1 MNEICK
7 ALLFMLFKL
16 IFFLLTLLLGIGILL
31 KEDLLKTINL
41 DFETN
46 DYCQRIDLLSD
57 NKLDKYACD
66 NKFKKEKAIILLI
79 DSLPYDVLLKLHDFK
94 KSKLS
99 NFFRGEGIEY
109 KQSGALFETI
119 LTGKF
124 SRNYLATNEMKMD
137 NMQKQLINAKIDTYY
152 NVRSFPI
159 YGLINKTLI
168 DPKSFKLY
176 AGEPSPLY
184 SFCDIDIGPINEFG
198 QIVYNDYNDE
208 TGYYFKEGLN
218 QEILY
223 SKADEKLDKHFKKI
237 RNQIDK
243 CLKTVDLKSYFFFT
257 DALDGINHCSHRKSP
272 RALYAVY
279 VVEKIILELINLINE
294 QYPEYALVV
303 ASDHGGQTYYG
314 EDTLCNHG
322 CNHLGNEA
330 VFFVYTKVLGEN
342 YDKYNIKYK
351 DGEAPIVSLNDFV
364 CVLSSALKNFN
375 YPLESTCTPRYI
387 GNDKLI
393 FFSSVKS
400 KEFQLKQYIE
410 KLVKKYPDLKSQY
423 IEKYETK
430 LKNNKYNSYFKE
442 LDDIYKADE
451 SFYDEYRKYLLDIQN
466 ELLKDVVK
474 SGQNTLY
481 FVIFY
486 SVLILFIFLLLYNL
500 IRLIKITKVKAF
512 KEMKRTDI
520 SKNSFLSKLVKYVC
534 ILILILLIEPII
546 CMLYNNSL
554 NISFYIN
561 LSVWIKFFSIFI
573 LIIALMLSYDIKSKN
588 YKKLLF
594 NISFI
599 LVWHLFATNINL
611 FTKLDKY
618 FFTQKR
624 VDILKKYFSYPLIII
639 YVLIELYSQRN
650 RYFIASKRIK
660 IRYIYAIISYLS
672 ILSYFML
679 SFDYYLNINNPYHTP
694 YDIFILRVVYWMTF
708 FTLFIIKPFEY
719 KKQKNNLL
727 REESN
732 EINDFMKISNDI
744 INVKLFFFLMII
756 FISIELERVEII
768 LFFNFIL
775 FYLSYCYKT
784 EKDIFIKMIYIILII
799 SYPEIHFIANQGTYT
814 MDTSIKVTLKCP
826 AEWADDRPIVMGLI
840 FIADKFRYN
849 LMNIGFVF
857 SLIKISRKKTNYFY
871 TELMSLIM
879 NIQSIGFIICFLFF
893 VKMEKAGS
901 YIQILY
907 LIATQLLLVITFNFF
922 FMMNYLIFK
931 LINSCDKESSNIGY
945 KQINLDM
952 NILDSNINDNNNKKS
967 KYNKIGDDN

>member
-7 ALLFMLFKL
+7 ALLFMLLKL
-16 IFFLLTLLLGIGILL
+16 IFFLSTLLLGIGILL

-66 NKFKKEKAIILLI
+66 NKFKKKKAIIILI
-79 DSLPYDVLLKLHDFK
+79 DSLPYDVLLELHDFK

-109 KQSGALFETI
+109 KQSGALFESI

-124 SRNYLATNEMKMD
+124 SRNYLASNEMKMD
-137 NMQKQLINAKIDTYY
+137 NLQKQLINAKIDTFY
-152 NVRSFPI
+152 NVRNFPI

-168 DPKSFKLY
+168 DQKLFKLY
-176 AGEPSPLY
+176 TGEPSPLY
-184 SFCDIDIGPINEFG
+184 SFCDVDIGPINEFG
-198 QIVYNDYNDE
+198 QIVYKDFTDE
-208 TGYYFKEGLN
+208 TGYYFKEGMN

-223 SKADEKLDKHFKKI
+223 SKADEKLNKHFKKI

-243 CLKTVDLKSYFFFT
+243 YLKTINLNNFLFYT

-279 VVEKIILELINLINE
+279 FVEKIILEIINLINE
-294 QYPEYALVV
+294 EYPEYALVV

-330 VFFVYTKVLGEN
+330 VFFVYTKELGEN

-351 DGEAPIVSLNDFV
+351 NGEAPIVSLNDFV
-364 CVLSSALKNFN
+364 CVVSSVLKNFN
-375 YPLESTCTPRYI
+375 YPLETTCTPRYI

-410 KLVKKYPDLKSQY
+410 KLVKKYPDLKTQY
-423 IEKYETK
+423 VEKYETK

-451 SFYDEYRKYLLDIQN
+451 SFYDEYREYLIDIQN

-481 FVIFY
+481 FIVFY
-486 SVLILFIFLLLYNL
+486 SVLTLFVILLLYYL
-500 IRLIKITKVKAF
+500 RRFIKITRDKAF
-512 KEMKRTDI
+512 KEMKRTDV
-520 SKNSFLSKLVKYVC
+520 SKNPFLTKLVKYTY
-534 ILILILLIEPII
+534 ILVLILLIEPII

-561 LSVWIKFFSIFI
+561 LSVWIKFFSIFFFI
-573 LIIALMLSYDIKSKN
+573 ISIMLIYNIKSYN

-594 NISFI
+594 NMGFI

-624 VDILKKYFSYPLIII
+624 VDFLKIYFSYPLIII
-639 YVLIELYSQRN
+639 YGLIEFYSQRN
-650 RYFIASKRIK
+650 SYFIVSSKIK
-660 IRYIYAIISYLS
+660 IRYIYAIIPYLL

-694 YDIFILRVVYWMTF
+694 NDIFILRAVYWLIF
-708 FTLFIIKPFEY
+708 FILFIIKPFEY
-719 KKQKNNLL
+719 KKEKTNLISD
-727 REESN
+727 ETN
-732 EINDFMKISNDI
+732 EISDSIKITSDI

-826 AEWADDRPIVMGLI
+826 AEWADDRPIVMGMI

-849 LMNIGFVF
+849 LMNIGYVF
-857 SLIKISRKKTNYFY
+857 SLIKISGKKTNYFY
-871 TELMSLIM
+871 TELMNLIM
-879 NIQSIGFIICFLFF
+879 NIQSFGFLICFLYY

-907 LIATQLLLVITFNFF
+907 LIATQLLLVIAFNFF
-922 FMMNYLIFK
+922 FMINYLIFK
-931 LINSCDKESSNIGY
+931 LINSFFKETSKVGY
-945 KQINLDM
+945 KHINLDM
-952 NILDSNINDNNNKKS
+952 NILDNNANDINN
-967 KYNKIGDDN
+967 